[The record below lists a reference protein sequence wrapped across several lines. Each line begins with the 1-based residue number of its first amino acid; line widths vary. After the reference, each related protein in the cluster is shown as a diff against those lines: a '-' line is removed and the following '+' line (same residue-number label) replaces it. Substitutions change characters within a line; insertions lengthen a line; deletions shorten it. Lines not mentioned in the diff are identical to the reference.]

1 MRPLDYWT
9 MIAPTTLARA
19 LRLVVISLCRP
30 QECFCILNPW
40 IISVPRKSS
49 QPEDILSPLYTCIG
63 YAIVE
68 PLLTWTSQRGGLE
81 PWILVLC
88 LSPIHIFS
96 GLISYL
102 YASEYP
108 DDPILSI
115 DAPRQ
120 GPGSI
125 LLVPKM
131 PKRRR
136 YQVVFALYLLPM
148 VVTAAL
154 LDSSLLLLG
163 QSLYSTKLR
172 ERHYLLYFLIL
183 YAIILQLGCRYV
195 DYEVSRRTRRNYLRD
210 YAIPRALTVAMVCM
224 ILLFVLRLTLRWII
238 GTNPFLAFY
247 IPDPIEAD
255 TLYVHDS

>member
-1 MRPLDYWT
+1 

-19 LRLVVISLCRP
+19 LRLVVISLCRL

-40 IISVPRKSS
+40 IISVPRNSS
-49 QPEDILSPLYTCIG
+49 QPEDILNPLYTCIG

-68 PLLTWTSQRGGLE
+68 PLLTWTLQKWSLE
-81 PWILVLC
+81 PWIFVLC
-88 LSPIHIFS
+88 LSPVHPAVGF
-96 GLISYL
+96 ISYL

-120 GPGSI
+120 GQGSI
-125 LLVPKM
+125 SSVSKM

-136 YQVVFALYLLPM
+136 YQVIFALYLLPM
-148 VVTAAL
+148 VVSAAVL
-154 LDSSLLLLG
+154 NSSLLLLG
-163 QSLYSTKLR
+163 QSLYSTKLQK
-172 ERHYLLYFLIL
+172 RHYLLKFLIP
-183 YAIILQLGCRYV
+183 YAIIFHLGCHYV

-210 YAIPRALTVAMVCM
+210 YAASRALTVAMVCM

-238 GTNPFLAFY
+238 GINPFLAFY